1 MNAKFK
7 TSLLISVA
15 VIIIG
20 IALAFA
26 GISFTFEG
34 PAKYVVEFSQIWL
47 CMFAGVV
54 FALLFG
60 FVRYDRVYAIVLSSS
75 VLHDYLMSLTA
86 ISIVSLLVPEITQIP
101 AANAVPFILV
111 SAIAFTLAQALPV
124 INKAAQL
131 YRSTSRRDMPVEDIV
146 VNSVKESRSLRLT
159 ILVVELIF
167 MVALLFGGKGML
179 AVIIPIIII
188 ALVSFYSA
196 ENLASHFW
204 ALAVSKLRPG
214 KQSR

>member
-1 MNAKFK
+1 
-7 TSLLISVA
+7 
-15 VIIIG
+15 
-20 IALAFA
+20 
-26 GISFTFEG
+26 
-34 PAKYVVEFSQIWL
+34 
-47 CMFAGVV
+47 
-54 FALLFG
+54 
-60 FVRYDRVYAIVLSSS
+60 
-75 VLHDYLMSLTA
+75 
-86 ISIVSLLVPEITQIP
+86 
-101 AANAVPFILV
+101 
-111 SAIAFTLAQALPV
+111 
-124 INKAAQL
+124 
-131 YRSTSRRDMPVEDIV
+131 MPVEYIV